1 MRCPIRSGKAH
12 PGDKKRSPETN
23 PSIITNNH
31 HTIMND
37 QDYTLD
43 QAEEIYLTEDQF
55 IDWMVAET
63 TGPDNFNIQGGQV
76 VLKNM
81 SEAARRWNLAPPRS
95 GLSLMVKRAFG
106 PSKIPTNFP
115 WSIPTPAPVRKLQRP
130 PGAVWTIFS
139 HNSRVIGV
147 HDDGSVVMRRAI
159 DWYPNDAIR
168 VTPEGTILDCDRVVE
183 GGSLAYWA
191 GGVAKRLEE
200 ALKEWV
206 QRAKGRKMPPGI
218 QRLIKLSTDAHK
230 MESR

>member
-1 MRCPIRSGKAH
+1 M
-12 PGDKKRSPETN
+12 
-23 PSIITNNH
+23 NH
-31 HTIMND
+31 
-37 QDYTLD
+37 QDEERDLV
-43 QAEEIYLTEDQF
+43 EEIYLTEDQF

-63 TGPDNFNIQGGQV
+63 TGPDNFNIQGEQV

-95 GLSLMVKRAFG
+95 GLSLMVEMAFG
-106 PSKIPTNFP
+106 PSKIPTNRP
-115 WSIPTPAPVRKLQRP
+115 CSIPTLAPVRKLQRP

-218 QRLIKLSTDAHK
+218 QRLIKLSADARK

>member
-1 MRCPIRSGKAH
+1 M
-12 PGDKKRSPETN
+12 
-23 PSIITNNH
+23 NH
-31 HTIMND
+31 ND
-37 QDYTLD
+37 EKLHLV
-43 QAEEIYLTEDQF
+43 EEIYLTEDQF
-55 IDWMVAET
+55 IDWMVEET
-63 TGPDNFNIQGGQV
+63 TGPDNFSIRGETV

-81 SEAARRWNLAPPRS
+81 SAAAKRWNQAPAPS
-95 GLSLMVKRAFG
+95 ELWKIFERAYG
-106 PSKIPTNFP
+106 PSKKPKNLPAAIPP
-115 WSIPTPAPVRKLQRP
+115 PAPVSKLERP

-168 VTPEGTILDCDRVVE
+168 VTPEGMILDCNRVVE
-183 GGSLAYWA
+183 GSRLAYWA
-191 GGVAKRLEE
+191 GGVGRRLEE

-218 QRLIKLSTDAHK
+218 QRLIRLSADARK

>member
-1 MRCPIRSGKAH
+1 M
-12 PGDKKRSPETN
+12 
-23 PSIITNNH
+23 NH
-31 HTIMND
+31 ND
-37 QDYTLD
+37 EKLRLV
-43 QAEEIYLTEDQF
+43 EEIYLTEDQF

-81 SEAARRWNLAPPRS
+81 SAAAKRWNQAPAPS
-95 GLSLMVKRAFG
+95 GLMLMVERAFG
-106 PSKIPTNFP
+106 PSKIPKNLP
-115 WSIPTPAPVRKLQRP
+115 AAIPPPAPVSKLERP
-130 PGAVWTIFS
+130 PGAVWTMFS

-218 QRLIKLSTDAHK
+218 QRLIKLSADARK